1 MVITIIFV
9 VIFVVGFM
17 MLVSKYDNYYR
28 VVKEN
33 RKNEEDQS
41 KVLADI
47 KKHNKKCRLIGLA
60 IMVVSASILVFS
72 GRMRPSFSDGGSSAV
87 CSSCNKV
94 FTDSGNVRSIKKTNM
109 CTNCYNNYRVGTDVI
124 ENGK

>member
-9 VIFVVGFM
+9 VVFVIGFI
-17 MLVSKYDNYYR
+17 MLVNKYDNYYR
-28 VVKEN
+28 VVKEK

-47 KKHNKKCRLIGLA
+47 KKHNKKCRLIGLV

-72 GRMRPSFSDGGSSAV
+72 GRMRPSFSGGGSSAV
-87 CSSCNKV
+87 CSSCDRV
-94 FTDSGNVRSIKKTNM
+94 FTDSDNVRSIKKTNM
-109 CTNCYNNYRVGTDVI
+109 CTNCYSNYKVGTDVI